1 MMNYQYRIVYLMT
14 CLFGLMLSLSFQGCR
29 EAEPGVYSYPA
40 VPGLATS
47 DKYTVIVN
55 GVEIWTEKFRTS
67 MDIESLPEWFT
78 SRPYTS
84 VQQEVHFASFSSEG
98 EISVSVKVP
107 GDISIA
113 TVRPS
118 GRGIE
123 PEINGNVLSFT
134 LQGPDKLYI
143 EVDDLPPLCFFA
155 NPAEEEVPS
164 ADDPGVIYFGPGR
177 HHPGYITLADNQTL
191 YIAPGAIVYG
201 GIRTDGATNIRVTG
215 RGILDGAFEYDRM
228 VRVDNSENVLFE
240 GITIRNGRGWINT
253 VTASRNVKYDDVKVV
268 SFGPS
273 GDGINPVGSQNVTI
287 SNCFFRCTDDCVAIK
302 SPQPDHVVEDILIE
316 NNTMVGFAFSD
327 GVTIGFETRG
337 PYIRNVVARNN
348 DILLS
353 RGGSRVDGHSG
364 FSIVCD
370 GPSLIIDI
378 LFEDIR
384 VEQADEKL
392 FELIITEGR
401 RYGDDP
407 PGNIRNVT
415 VRNVTWFHE
424 GPVSL
429 EGFGELN
436 NISGVFFED
445 CFVDGRPLSEMAE
458 RVLHIGPFVE
468 DVKIVNYG
476 SSISPR

>member
-1 MMNYQYRIVYLMT
+1 MNYNCRIVFLMT
-14 CLFGLMLSLSFQGCR
+14 YLFGLLLSLSFQGCK
-29 EAEPGVYSYPA
+29 EGKNGVYSYPA

-67 MDIESLPEWFT
+67 MDIESLPDWFT

-98 EISVSVKVP
+98 AISVSVKVP
-107 GDISIA
+107 DDISIA

-118 GRGIE
+118 GRSIE
-123 PEINGNVLSFT
+123 TVIKGNELRFS
-134 LQGPDKLYI
+134 LPGPDKLYI
-143 EVDDLPPLCFFA
+143 EIDDLPPLCFFA
-155 NPAEEEVPS
+155 NPVEKDVPS
-164 ADDPGVIYFGPGR
+164 ADDPGVIFFGSGEHR
-177 HHPGYITLADNQTL
+177 PGYIKMEDNQTL

-201 GIRTDGATNIRVTG
+201 GIRTDGANNIRIAG
-215 RGILDGAFEYDRM
+215 RGILDGAYEYDRM
-228 VRVDNSENVLFE
+228 VRVDNSDNVVFE

-253 VTASRNVKYDDVKVV
+253 ITGSRNVIYDDIKVV

-273 GDGINPVGSQNVTI
+273 GDGINPVGSQKVTI
-287 SNCFFRCTDDCVAIK
+287 NNCFFRCTDDCVAIK
-302 SPQPDHVVEDILIE
+302 SPDAGHVVEDILVE
-316 NNTMVGFAFSD
+316 NNTMIGYAFSD

-337 PYIRNVVARNN
+337 PFIRNVIARNN

-370 GPSLIIDI
+370 GPSLISDI

-392 FELIITEGR
+392 FELIITEGQ
-401 RYGDDP
+401 RYGDDL
-407 PGNIRNVT
+407 PGKIRNVT
-415 VRNVTWFHE
+415 VRNVSWFHE

-429 EGFGELN
+429 EGFSETN
-436 NISGVFFED
+436 NISGVMFED

-458 RVLHIGPFVE
+458 RVLNIGPFVE
-468 DVKIVNYG
+468 GVRIITGGMETLLY
-476 SSISPR
+476 